1 MENGMVKEGRTTISR
16 STIIDGNIKTKE
28 HLTINGTIKGTV
40 EIKDFNLFLGPNGK
54 LEGEVHAKDVRISGH
69 MIGDIYAKGKVE
81 ITHEA
86 DFSGSIKSKGIT
98 VEKGAYFDAFVD
110 LGQKPTEAAAP
121 KKTSIEKP
129 VTKSA

>member
-1 MENGMVKEGRTTISR
+1 MENGIVKKEKTTISS

-28 HLTINGTIKGTV
+28 HLTINGTIKGNV
-40 EIKDFNLFLGPNGK
+40 EIKNYNLFLGPNGK
-54 LEGEVHAKDVRISGH
+54 LEGAVHANDVKISGN
-69 MIGDIYAKGKVE
+69 MRGDIYAKGKVE

-110 LGQKPTEAAAP
+110 LGQKPSGTDALKE
-121 KKTSIEKP
+121 TSTEKP
-129 VTKSA
+129 TTKLA